1 MSWRPH
7 PILARRLGQ
16 APFIC
21 KKWGKQEFS
30 VAWSRLHETTPDAF
44 FVFPSPLSD
53 HLLFPSL
60 LSSNTPIFSPAAAS
74 FQMSPIRTLRRE
86 QMSSPAHLKAISFA
100 ELYGFFFAPEA
111 GSVWTHHLGDKLCL
125 ILSSQKKRERKKKEV
140 ESNYLEENDKLP
152 FRS

>member
-1 MSWRPH
+1 
-7 PILARRLGQ
+7 
-16 APFIC
+16 
-21 KKWGKQEFS
+21 
-30 VAWSRLHETTPDAF
+30 
-44 FVFPSPLSD
+44 
-53 HLLFPSL
+53 
-60 LSSNTPIFSPAAAS
+60 
-74 FQMSPIRTLRRE
+74 
-86 QMSSPAHLKAISFA
+86 MSSPAHLKAISFA